1 MIRARS
7 EWIVRKRDGRLAG
20 FEPALINR
28 AISNAFRA
36 EMNLVENQPLGVEL
50 DQEVRAITEE
60 VARGIESDASTD
72 AGAGV
77 EQVQDIVELQ
87 LMKRGHY

>member
-7 EWIVRKRDGRLAG
+7 EWIVRKRDGRLVG
-20 FEPALINR
+20 FEPTLISR

-36 EMNLVENQPLGVEL
+36 EMNLVENQPLGSEL
-50 DQEVRAITEE
+50 DQEILAITDE

-72 AGAGV
+72 GGAGV
-77 EQVQDIVELQ
+77 ELV
-87 LMKRGHY
+87 RRAARRRS